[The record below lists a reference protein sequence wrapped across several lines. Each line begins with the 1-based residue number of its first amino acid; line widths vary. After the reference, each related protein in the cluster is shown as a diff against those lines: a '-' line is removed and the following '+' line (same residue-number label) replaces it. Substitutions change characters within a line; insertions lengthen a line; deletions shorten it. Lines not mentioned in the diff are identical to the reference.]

1 MRDVKG
7 LKTMTDAVFIQQ
19 VQSDRSNKPAD
30 GWLALHGDI
39 PADAP
44 PLMRLDNES
53 DDGFK
58 ARAYGH
64 FRSMLASSA
73 KPLIFKPI
81 FIDERN

>member
-1 MRDVKG
+1 
-7 LKTMTDAVFIQQ
+7 MTDAVFIQQ

-30 GWLALHGDI
+30 GWQCMHGDI
-39 PADAP
+39 PKNEP
-44 PLMRLDNES
+44 PLMRLERET
-53 DDGFK
+53 DDDLQ

-64 FRSMLASSA
+64 FRSMLANSD